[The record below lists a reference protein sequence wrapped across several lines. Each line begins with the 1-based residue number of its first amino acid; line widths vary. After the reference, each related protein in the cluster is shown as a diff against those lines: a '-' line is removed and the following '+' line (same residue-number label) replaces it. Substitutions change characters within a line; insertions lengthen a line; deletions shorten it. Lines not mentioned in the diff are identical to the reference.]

1 MNDMAVC
8 NVLDNER
15 AIAEYVIMTILA
27 LQGNLFQ
34 QDGDLRK
41 GLWAGSCVQ
50 GPPLAT
56 EVIGKTLGILGFGH
70 IGQEV
75 ARLAKAFDME
85 IRSLRS
91 GNSRAELESVL
102 EASDFLVLACPLT
115 PETRGLIGP
124 AEFARMRPTAS
135 LINVTRGEVV
145 DEAALYEA
153 LPDPRLRSAALV
165 LCFLYANF
173 CVPR

>member
-27 LQGNLFQ
+27 LQRNLFQ
-34 QDGDLRK
+34 QDSDLRK

-75 ARLAKAFDME
+75 ARLGGAFEKE
-85 IRSLRS
+85 IRLLRR
-91 GNSRAELESVL
+91 GPSRATLGSVL
-102 EASDFLVLACPLT
+102 DGSGLLVGACPLT
-115 PETRGLIGP
+115 PATRGTTGP
-124 AEFARMRPTAS
+124 AA
-135 LINVTRGEVV
+135 
-145 DEAALYEA
+145 
-153 LPDPRLRSAALV
+153 
-165 LCFLYANF
+165 
-173 CVPR
+173 